1 MDVADLKAKIR
12 DIKNFPTEG
21 ILFKDITTLLKDG
34 PAFRYVVDT
43 FVHRYRPERIDVVVA
58 VESRGFAVGGA
69 LVLVGA
75 WAPGAVADEA
85 KSPIS
90 AAMLLNILAPPA
102 ESRDAAFDRA
112 MKEPGPPP
120 LAAEDQIQP
129 DGSVR
134 YGSLS
139 ITVKNPCPPGTL
151 HYETPPRPGRARK

>member
-1 MDVADLKAKIR
+1 MTSIVALA
-12 DIKNFPTEG
+12 G
-21 ILFKDITTLLKDG
+21 
-34 PAFRYVVDT
+34 V
-43 FVHRYRPERIDVVVA
+43 
-58 VESRGFAVGGA
+58 

-90 AAMLLNILAPPA
+90 AAVLLNILAPRA

-120 LAAEDQIQP
+120 LAAEGQIQP

-134 YGSLS
+134 YGSVS

-151 HYETPPRPGRARK
+151 HYEPPPRPGRARK

>member
-1 MDVADLKAKIR
+1 MTSIVALA
-12 DIKNFPTEG
+12 
-21 ILFKDITTLLKDG
+21 
-34 PAFRYVVDT
+34 
-43 FVHRYRPERIDVVVA
+43 
-58 VESRGFAVGGA
+58 GA

-90 AAMLLNILAPPA
+90 AAVLLNILAPPA

-112 MKEPGPPP
+112 MKAPGPPP
-120 LAAEDQIQP
+120 LRAEGQIQP

-139 ITVKNPCPPGTL
+139 IPARHPCPPGTVR
-151 HYETPPRPGRARK
+151 YETPPVPGPVRREVSRSIAMCRGGAL